1 MKVKSTANSNKDSQ
15 KLILEIRNKLRTL
28 GLKPSIKGTI
38 LINKAIRIILE
49 TVDYEDYFMANEIY
63 KKVAEYYNISFVQV
77 KAYIQYALD
86 NRNIQKSKDNFKN
99 IFGFEYDTY
108 YFTSKIFLEEI
119 TKII

>member
-1 MKVKSTANSNKDSQ
+1 MKIQSTTNSNKDSQ

-63 KKVAEYYNISFVQV
+63 KKVNYRFFGGDEYLV
-77 KAYIQYALD
+77 
-86 NRNIQKSKDNFKN
+86 R
-99 IFGFEYDTY
+99 
-108 YFTSKIFLEEI
+108 I
-119 TKII
+119 TDKCFSGCSRTDK